1 MKFDQNKARKQKEF
15 KSPEGTRRRGPPFP
29 INLSTKSQE
38 SMDEILSERE
48 EEGGTEKEEAGA
60 GELLSSGQK
69 REPERGRV
77 VH

>member
-1 MKFDQNKARKQKEF
+1 
-15 KSPEGTRRRGPPFP
+15 
-29 INLSTKSQE
+29 
-38 SMDEILSERE
+38 MDEILSERE